1 MLCCQFCKKEYKTVS
16 SLNLHKKTAKFCLKL
31 QEEIIKIPIE
41 QVICSTTSLK
51 NNYKCCFCSKDF
63 TLKQNFDLHTETC
76 KSKTI
81 YITTKLQ
88 EDLKKST
95 DTIIKLKNDVKHLTD
110 QLTSCREDY
119 NKLVMINAK
128 SKNKITNNNNMYNI
142 KLNEAFKN
150 LPEFTKE
157 NVVSKLI
164 ENITTRSIHSEEIF
178 VNDTVKSIKDFTIVT
193 DPARGK
199 AYIKNESGNKEKTY
213 TEKIFRKSL
222 AYYKEEGNTLIDND
236 WDKINWTDIENIEKN
251 NNNIKHMKLIQDT
264 LNASGED
271 KIINGMTIQGG
282 NKLNKEGILIIK
294 NLLD

>member
-51 NNYKCCFCSKDF
+51 NNYKCCFCRKDF

-76 KSKTI
+76 KSKTT

-199 AYIKNESGNKEKTY
+199 AYIKNELGNKEKTY

-222 AYYKEEGNTLIDND
+222 AYYKEEGNTLIGND
-236 WDKINWTDIENIEKN
+236 WDKINWTDTENIEKN

>member
-1 MLCCQFCKKEYKTVS
+1 MFKCNFCSKEYSTPVILS
-16 SLNLHKKTAKFCLKL
+16 THKKTAKFCLKI
-31 QEEIIKIPIE
+31 QEELSINNKTMI
-41 QVICSTTSLK
+41 K
-51 NNYKCCFCSKDF
+51 NNLNCSFCNKEFSI
-63 TLKQNFDLHTETC
+63 KQNLDVHIKSCKIRKECIDNKTQEELNILRNNNKILTEEL
-76 KSKTI
+76 SKT
-81 YITTKLQ
+81 
-88 EDLKKST
+88 
-95 DTIIKLKNDVKHLTD
+95 KNDVKHLTD